1 MTKLIERYKLY
12 KKRKRT
18 ADELY
23 SLTDYELR
31 DLGIHRGQIPDIVR
45 TIY

>member
-1 MTKLIERYKLY
+1 MKLIERYKLY

-23 SLTDYELR
+23 SLTDNELR
-31 DLGIHRGQIPDIVR
+31 DLGIHRGQIPDIIR

>member
-1 MTKLIERYKLY
+1 MTKLIERFKLY

-23 SLTDYELR
+23 SLTDNELR
-31 DLGIHRGQIPDIVR
+31 DLGIHRGQIAEIVR
-45 TIY
+45 SIY